1 MSWRPGIMSGLL
13 LFGAL
18 GFAGEAVPPAPNR
31 TQPKVISKVDPVWPE
46 FRIREG
52 LVNIEFD
59 LLANGKIA
67 NIRVADGGFYTKS
80 LADAAIAAVRQY
92 RIEPA
97 RLDGK
102 PVDTYGISQPFTFFQ
117 PDVKQG
123 VTAAFLRELK
133 QIEDLIRANELA
145 GAEHHAQWMLSEKV
159 TLRYE
164 YAALHAKLAEL
175 YARKGALSDAAASA
189 YRATR
194 PSATALASPG
204 WIKLPVPATTSN
216 RTYLLPKEVV
226 VKLLDLRFR
235 FLADLN
241 MYREALDAFY
251 ELAALV
257 EIPGSDP
264 RKAQADE
271 FLAKL
276 TGSERLVAKMEIGQ
290 SRRLRQH
297 LSRQSFTLENIKGG
311 VMAIKVDC
319 VGRTSVQPSV
329 KHDYVAGRD
338 WMVPLDAEACAVTVE
353 GDPGASFDFV
363 EHPNLPGD
371 SGSVRR

>member
-1 MSWRPGIMSGLL
+1 
-13 LFGAL
+13 
-18 GFAGEAVPPAPNR
+18 
-31 TQPKVISKVDPVWPE
+31 VISKVDAVWPE

-102 PVDTYGISQPFTFFQ
+102 PVDTYGITQPFNFFQ

-133 QIEDLIRANELA
+133 KIEDLVSANELA

-194 PSATALASPG
+194 PYATAVGSPS
-204 WIKLPVPATTSN
+204 WIELPLPVTTSN

-226 VKLLDLRFR
+226 VNLLDLRFR
-235 FLADLN
+235 LLAKLN

-257 EIPGSDP
+257 EIRSSDP

-276 TGSERLVAKMEIGQ
+276 SGAERLVAKMEIGQ
-290 SRRLRQH
+290 SRRSRQH
-297 LSRQSFTLENIKGG
+297 LSRQSFTLDKVKGE
-311 VMAIKVDC
+311 VMTIKVDC
-319 VGRTSVQPSV
+319 LGQPSV
-329 KHDYVAGRD
+329 KHDYVGGMD
-338 WMVPLDAEACAVTVE
+338 WMVPLDAEACAATVE
-353 GDPGASFDFV
+353 GEPGATFDFV
-363 EHPNLPGD
+363 EYPNFPGD
-371 SGSVRR
+371 SAQPVVH